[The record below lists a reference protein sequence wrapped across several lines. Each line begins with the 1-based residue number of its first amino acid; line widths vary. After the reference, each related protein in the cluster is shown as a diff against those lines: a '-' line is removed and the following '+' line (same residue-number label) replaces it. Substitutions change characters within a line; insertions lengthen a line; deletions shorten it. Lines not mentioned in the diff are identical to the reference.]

1 MKTDRRRRN
10 RNAMPDSN
18 KGFADINVTPLV
30 DLTFLLLIV
39 FIITTPLMEH
49 GLDIKLPK
57 ASSDPIPQDQKVL
70 QVEMD
75 AMGTIALD
83 GVAVSTE
90 ELELELR
97 GMMGVDPETPI
108 QIRAD
113 ETLGYGRVME
123 MLEVV
128 KRSGVKRLALVT
140 EAPGGEGG

>member
-1 MKTDRRRRN
+1 MLFR
-10 RNAMPDSN
+10 S
-18 KGFADINVTPLV
+18 
-30 DLTFLLLIV
+30 
-39 FIITTPLMEH
+39 
-49 GLDIKLPK
+49 IKLPK

-83 GVAVSTE
+83 GVAVSPE